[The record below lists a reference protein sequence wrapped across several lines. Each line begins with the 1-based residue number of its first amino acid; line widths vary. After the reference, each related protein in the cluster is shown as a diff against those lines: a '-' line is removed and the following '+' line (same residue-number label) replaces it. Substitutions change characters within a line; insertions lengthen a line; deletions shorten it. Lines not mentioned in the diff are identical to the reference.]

1 MPREPLGIVPSQ
13 TLFLARY
20 TFPLEILTT
29 TPLGRPILLPI
40 VQMQKLKPE
49 QLSQL
54 SKATQLVS
62 QEGEDSDPDLLTAEW
77 TVPSIETTCRFS

>member
-13 TLFLARY
+13 TLFLALY

-54 SKATQLVS
+54 SKATQLSEPGRGGFRPRPPDCRV
-62 QEGEDSDPDLLTAEW
+62 DSPKH
-77 TVPSIETTCRFS
+77 